1 MTETER
7 KTLQN
12 APLRK
17 IAPLRQL
24 DEVHIDRTLPQA
36 ERLEQFCAQIGNPYC
51 FLCGGTPVKLRFAED
66 GEPLES
72 ILLRYFT
79 NQKR

>member
-12 APLRK
+12 TPLRK

-36 ERLEQFCAQIGNPYC
+36 ERLEQFCAQIGNP
-51 FLCGGTPVKLRFAED
+51 
-66 GEPLES
+66 
-72 ILLRYFT
+72 
-79 NQKR
+79 